1 MNKTEEQSGMTM
13 EQMEEAGKI
22 EEKKRDAE
30 AAVAQSE
37 AASKKR
43 REGKR
48 VRVPVRFKK
57 PLDSSSPNYR
67 NLTLAMERDGF
78 AEPLVEGSYPSFEVL
93 IYEDDLE
100 LLDKFCG
107 VKGLDILDHRME
119 ELPES
124 RSATTIVG
132 DFSLELLLKAIREA
146 NPGCFVTGKQVHGKV
161 QDPMM
166 KVFRVLCVV
175 RGPPVWPSVVA
186 GRRPIFAGER
196 SEQFENVPGKTVIVL
211 RPAGCRSVADVMRWF
226 ATSGLTA
233 PDQIK
238 LKDRDLDSGRW
249 DGASSSAF
257 RPTRRVGG
265 VGMAV
270 FSRVFWW
277 AERPYFPTVVGVVC
291 LADVSLSPGWTECF
305 ASEVGPRLILRISD
319 IWPLRCLSDRLVRW
333 KILLWD
339 VADAARSLGERM
351 WPLILLRLVKGS
363 LVIVL
368 SFPGMGLM
376 GAPMPAS
383 TKPRMNGQL
392 WTTSEGLV
400 VTLGPVKGQRSN
412 QDLNTRSGKPHRV
425 VRGKPDGDNL
435 KKEENPAVGT
445 TSRGIAGRHRLG
457 GDGHDGGKPQ
467 EGDNLKKEE
476 NPAVGDNLKGIA
488 GRHRL
493 GGDGHGGETP
503 GDNSRRRKPAEG
515 DNLMREGAEGEPQFW
530 ENLDGGME
538 DDAGDGN
545 AAQAGD
551 IGAYYFGSGGWGW
564 LRTAYDPL
572 SFGSALGTGRFGKGD
587 WLGYH
592 GCK

>member
-124 RSATTIVG
+124 RSATI
-132 DFSLELLLKAIREA
+132 EA

-166 KVFRVLCVV
+166 KVFRVLCGEGA
-175 RGPPVWPSVVA
+175 RQCGHRSWRVA
-186 GRRPIFAGER
+186 GRFCRGAVGAVRECAWQDGHRAAAGWLQIGGRRDAVVCDER
-196 SEQFENVPGKTVIVL
+196 SPPRT
-211 RPAGCRSVADVMRWF
+211 
-226 ATSGLTA
+226 
-233 PDQIK
+233 K

-249 DGASSSAF
+249 DGGF
-257 RPTRRVGG
+257 VLRIPTD
-265 VGMAV
+265 
-270 FSRVFWW
+270 
-277 AERPYFPTVVGVVC
+277 EVGVVC

-319 IWPLRCLSDRLVRW
+319 IWPPEMP
-333 KILLWD
+333 KLL
-339 VADAARSLGERM
+339 GM

-383 TKPRMNGQL
+383 AQNLRMNGQL

-400 VTLGPVKGQRSN
+400 VTLGPVKGS
-412 QDLNTRSGKPHRV
+412 TVKP
-425 VRGKPDGDNL
+425 GP
-435 KKEENPAVGT
+435 P
-445 TSRGIAGRHRLG
+445 
-457 GDGHDGGKPQ
+457 
-467 EGDNLKKEE
+467 
-476 NPAVGDNLKGIA
+476 
-488 GRHRL
+488 
-493 GGDGHGGETP
+493 
-503 GDNSRRRKPAEG
+503 
-515 DNLMREGAEGEPQFW
+515 
-530 ENLDGGME
+530 
-538 DDAGDGN
+538 
-545 AAQAGD
+545 
-551 IGAYYFGSGGWGW
+551 
-564 LRTAYDPL
+564 
-572 SFGSALGTGRFGKGD
+572 
-587 WLGYH
+587 
-592 GCK
+592 

>member
-100 LLDKFCG
+100 LLDNHYDCW
-107 VKGLDILDHRME
+107 GLL
-119 ELPES
+119 
-124 RSATTIVG
+124 
-132 DFSLELLLKAIREA
+132 LELLLKAIREA

-175 RGPPVWPSVVA
+175 RARQCGHRSWRVA
-186 GRRPIFAGER
+186 GRFCRGAVGAVRECAWQDGHRAAAGWLQIGGRRDAVVCDER
-196 SEQFENVPGKTVIVL
+196 SH
-211 RPAGCRSVADVMRWF
+211 R
-226 ATSGLTA
+226 

-249 DGASSSAF
+249 DGASSSAS
-257 RPTRRVGG
+257 RPTRLV
-265 VGMAV
+265 
-270 FSRVFWW
+270 
-277 AERPYFPTVVGVVC
+277 VVC

-339 VADAARSLGERM
+339 VADAARSWERKLLGM

-383 TKPRMNGQL
+383 AQNLRMNGQL

-400 VTLGPVKGQRSN
+400 VTLGPVKGSTVKPGP
-412 QDLNTRSGKPHRV
+412 LNTRSGSCGCWKRGAAGLQRV
-425 VRGKPDGDNL
+425 EDNL
-435 KKEENPAVGT
+435 AKMWQANLTEYEENPMGT
-445 TSRGIAGRHRLG
+445 TSRRRKTRRGQ
-457 GDGHDGGKPQ
+457 PQ
-467 EGDNLKKEE
+467 KEE
-476 NPAVGDNLKGIA
+476 NPAVGDNLKGHRWATPA
-488 GRHRL
+488 GW
-493 GGDGHGGETP
+493 GMDTMEENP
-503 GDNSRRRKPAEG
+503 KKG
-515 DNLMREGAEGEPQFW
+515 DNLKK
-530 ENLDGGME
+530 ENPTLGKPRWWDGGRCRGWE
-538 DDAGDGN
+538 CGTGWRHRGHTTLAQVDGAG
-545 AAQAGD
+545 
-551 IGAYYFGSGGWGW
+551 F
-564 LRTAYDPL
+564 LLLTTPL
-572 SFGSALGTGRFGKGD
+572 SFGSALGTGRFGRETGSDIMVASDNVRLGD
-587 WLGYH
+587 LEEKLVLPSLAYLPYSRIFSAVHSSGFL
-592 GCK
+592 KVTL

>member
-1 MNKTEEQSGMTM
+1 MLDEFCKLFGHLGFSSGALPSSTLLKGIIESLQKGCSPAVSRDRIAVWIQKLLPLSFEFLCLDFCVDSLAAFCYFPMSKTEEQSGMTM

-43 REGKR
+43 REGKVGILRFSGGVRGGPASGPGPINVIVVLLVVCWMMSLLSQR

-100 LLDKFCG
+100 LLNTFCG

-146 NPGCFVTGKQVHGKV
+146 NPGCFVTGRQVHGKV

-196 SEQFENVPGKTVIVL
+196 SDQFENVPGKTVIVL
-211 RPAGCRSVADVMRWF
+211 RPAGCRSVGDVMRWF

-238 LKDRDLDSGRW
+238 LKDRDLDSGR
-249 DGASSSAF
+249 GGF
-257 RPTRRVGG
+257 VLRIPTDEVRARAMARRGQ
-265 VGMAV
+265 
-270 FSRVFWW
+270 
-277 AERPYFPTVVGVVC
+277 
-291 LADVSLSPGWTECF
+291 
-305 ASEVGPRLILRISD
+305 EVGA
-319 IWPLRCLSDRLVRW
+319 VV
-333 KILLWD
+333 
-339 VADAARSLGERM
+339 VADTG
-351 WPLILLRLVKGS
+351 
-363 LVIVL
+363 
-368 SFPGMGLM
+368 GL
-376 GAPMPAS
+376 
-383 TKPRMNGQL
+383 
-392 WTTSEGLV
+392 
-400 VTLGPVKGQRSN
+400 
-412 QDLNTRSGKPHRV
+412 
-425 VRGKPDGDNL
+425 
-435 KKEENPAVGT
+435 
-445 TSRGIAGRHRLG
+445 
-457 GDGHDGGKPQ
+457 
-467 EGDNLKKEE
+467 
-476 NPAVGDNLKGIA
+476 
-488 GRHRL
+488 
-493 GGDGHGGETP
+493 
-503 GDNSRRRKPAEG
+503 
-515 DNLMREGAEGEPQFW
+515 
-530 ENLDGGME
+530 
-538 DDAGDGN
+538 
-545 AAQAGD
+545 
-551 IGAYYFGSGGWGW
+551 
-564 LRTAYDPL
+564 
-572 SFGSALGTGRFGKGD
+572 
-587 WLGYH
+587 
-592 GCK
+592 

>member
-1 MNKTEEQSGMTM
+1 MSKTEEQSGMTM

-37 AASKKR
+37 VASKKR

-48 VRVPVRFKK
+48 VRVPVRFRK

-93 IYEDDLE
+93 IYEDDLD
-100 LLDKFCG
+100 LLNKFCG

-132 DFSLELLLKAIREA
+132 DFSLELLLKAIRDA

-161 QDPMM
+161 QDPVM

-249 DGASSSAF
+249 DGGF
-257 RPTRRVGG
+257 VLRIPTD
-265 VGMAV
+265 
-270 FSRVFWW
+270 
-277 AERPYFPTVVGVVC
+277 EVGVVC
-291 LADVSLSPGWTECF
+291 RADVSLSPGWTECF

-319 IWPLRCLSDRLVRW
+319 IWPPEMP
-333 KILLWD
+333 KLL
-339 VADAARSLGERM
+339 GM
-351 WPLILLRLVKGS
+351 WPLILLRPALLGS
-363 LVIVL
+363 LVIIL
-368 SFPGMGLM
+368 SFPGVGLM
-376 GAPMPAS
+376 GAPVDYVAPAYYFAIVYYRARQSGIVAGQTGMVPMPAS
-383 TKPRMNGQL
+383 AQNLRMNGQL
-392 WTTSEGLV
+392 WMMTGGDARAGQGVNGQTRTPLTPAAVPAGAGKEGAAELRRLDA
-400 VTLGPVKGQRSN
+400 LGIVNPGVARE
-412 QDLNTRSGKPHRV
+412 RV
-425 VRGKPDGDNL
+425 EDNLAKMWQANLTEWYEENPDGDNL
-435 KKEENPAVGT
+435 KKEENPAV
-445 TSRGIAGRHRLG
+445 
-457 GDGHDGGKPQ
+457 
-467 EGDNLKKEE
+467 GDNLKKEE
-476 NPAVGDNLKGIA
+476 NPAVGDNLKGHRWATPA
-488 GRHRL
+488 GW
-493 GGDGHGGETP
+493 GTDTNEE
-503 GDNSRRRKPAEG
+503 NPAEG
-515 DNLMREGAEGEPQFW
+515 DNLMREGAEENPDCG

-538 DDAGDGN
+538 DHAGDGN
-545 AAQAGD
+545 AAQAGN
-551 IGAYYFGSGGWGW
+551 FGGILLW
-564 LRTAYDPL
+564 LR
-572 SFGSALGTGRFGKGD
+572 
-587 WLGYH
+587 WLGLASFLLT
-592 GCK
+592 CSWDREV

>member
-43 REGKR
+43 REGKVGTFRFCGGVRGGPASGPGPINVIVVLLVVCWMMSLLSQR

-146 NPGCFVTGKQVHGKV
+146 NPGCFVTGRQVHGKV

-175 RGPPVWPSVVA
+175 RGPP
-186 GRRPIFAGER
+186 
-196 SEQFENVPGKTVIVL
+196 FENVPGKTVIVL

-233 PDQIK
+233 
-238 LKDRDLDSGRW
+238 R
-249 DGASSSAF
+249 
-257 RPTRRVGG
+257 
-265 VGMAV
+265 
-270 FSRVFWW
+270 
-277 AERPYFPTVVGVVC
+277 
-291 LADVSLSPGWTECF
+291 
-305 ASEVGPRLILRISD
+305 
-319 IWPLRCLSDRLVRW
+319 
-333 KILLWD
+333 
-339 VADAARSLGERM
+339 
-351 WPLILLRLVKGS
+351 
-363 LVIVL
+363 
-368 SFPGMGLM
+368 
-376 GAPMPAS
+376 
-383 TKPRMNGQL
+383 TK
-392 WTTSEGLV
+392 
-400 VTLGPVKGQRSN
+400 SN
-412 QDLNTRSGKPHRV
+412 
-425 VRGKPDGDNL
+425 
-435 KKEENPAVGT
+435 
-445 TSRGIAGRHRLG
+445 
-457 GDGHDGGKPQ
+457 
-467 EGDNLKKEE
+467 
-476 NPAVGDNLKGIA
+476 
-488 GRHRL
+488 
-493 GGDGHGGETP
+493 
-503 GDNSRRRKPAEG
+503 
-515 DNLMREGAEGEPQFW
+515 
-530 ENLDGGME
+530 
-538 DDAGDGN
+538 
-545 AAQAGD
+545 
-551 IGAYYFGSGGWGW
+551 
-564 LRTAYDPL
+564 
-572 SFGSALGTGRFGKGD
+572 
-587 WLGYH
+587 
-592 GCK
+592 

>member
-1 MNKTEEQSGMTM
+1 MHIAEENHLSDFQAHFLKEHAQCGKREVFIEFFNRAEEDDLVFHDLDHISTFKNSMLDEFCKLFGHLGFSSGALPSSTLLKGIIESLQKGCSPAVSRDRIAVWIQKLLSSFMWQCYLKYRDDAPPSHSRHSSASSTDDSSDLQLRQNVFLRVPINVVGTGTCPFPTPRSRVRSRSPKHADAKGGSPRPSPKKAAHPRVLNSFAPFFCVDSLAASCYFPMNKTEEQSGMTM

-132 DFSLELLLKAIREA
+132 DFSMELLLKAIREA

-233 PDQIK
+233 
-238 LKDRDLDSGRW
+238 R
-249 DGASSSAF
+249 
-257 RPTRRVGG
+257 
-265 VGMAV
+265 
-270 FSRVFWW
+270 
-277 AERPYFPTVVGVVC
+277 
-291 LADVSLSPGWTECF
+291 
-305 ASEVGPRLILRISD
+305 
-319 IWPLRCLSDRLVRW
+319 
-333 KILLWD
+333 
-339 VADAARSLGERM
+339 
-351 WPLILLRLVKGS
+351 
-363 LVIVL
+363 
-368 SFPGMGLM
+368 
-376 GAPMPAS
+376 
-383 TKPRMNGQL
+383 TK
-392 WTTSEGLV
+392 
-400 VTLGPVKGQRSN
+400 SN
-412 QDLNTRSGKPHRV
+412 
-425 VRGKPDGDNL
+425 
-435 KKEENPAVGT
+435 
-445 TSRGIAGRHRLG
+445 
-457 GDGHDGGKPQ
+457 
-467 EGDNLKKEE
+467 
-476 NPAVGDNLKGIA
+476 
-488 GRHRL
+488 
-493 GGDGHGGETP
+493 
-503 GDNSRRRKPAEG
+503 
-515 DNLMREGAEGEPQFW
+515 
-530 ENLDGGME
+530 
-538 DDAGDGN
+538 
-545 AAQAGD
+545 
-551 IGAYYFGSGGWGW
+551 
-564 LRTAYDPL
+564 
-572 SFGSALGTGRFGKGD
+572 
-587 WLGYH
+587 
-592 GCK
+592 

>member
-146 NPGCFVTGKQVHGKV
+146 NPGCFVTGKQVYGKV

-175 RGPPVWPSVVA
+175 RGPP
-186 GRRPIFAGER
+186 
-196 SEQFENVPGKTVIVL
+196 FENVPGKTVIVL

-249 DGASSSAF
+249 DGGFVLRIPTDEFRLCLRLYGLTDKKSAPWDLNKQFGDLHRKRSSRSCYVNFGAGL
-257 RPTRRVGG
+257 PC
-265 VGMAV
+265 
-270 FSRVFWW
+270 SW
-277 AERPYFPTVVGVVC
+277 P
-291 LADVSLSPGWTECF
+291 S
-305 ASEVGPRLILRISD
+305 VGPY
-319 IWPLRCLSDRLVRW
+319 P
-333 KILLWD
+333 
-339 VADAARSLGERM
+339 
-351 WPLILLRLVKGS
+351 
-363 LVIVL
+363 
-368 SFPGMGLM
+368 
-376 GAPMPAS
+376 
-383 TKPRMNGQL
+383 
-392 WTTSEGLV
+392 
-400 VTLGPVKGQRSN
+400 
-412 QDLNTRSGKPHRV
+412 
-425 VRGKPDGDNL
+425 
-435 KKEENPAVGT
+435 
-445 TSRGIAGRHRLG
+445 
-457 GDGHDGGKPQ
+457 
-467 EGDNLKKEE
+467 
-476 NPAVGDNLKGIA
+476 
-488 GRHRL
+488 
-493 GGDGHGGETP
+493 
-503 GDNSRRRKPAEG
+503 
-515 DNLMREGAEGEPQFW
+515 
-530 ENLDGGME
+530 
-538 DDAGDGN
+538 
-545 AAQAGD
+545 
-551 IGAYYFGSGGWGW
+551 
-564 LRTAYDPL
+564 
-572 SFGSALGTGRFGKGD
+572 
-587 WLGYH
+587 
-592 GCK
+592 

>member
-100 LLDKFCG
+100 LLDTFCG

-132 DFSLELLLKAIREA
+132 DFSLELLLKAIRDA

-249 DGASSSAF
+249 DGGF
-257 RPTRRVGG
+257 VLRIPTDEVPRARAMARRGQ
-265 VGMAV
+265 
-270 FSRVFWW
+270 
-277 AERPYFPTVVGVVC
+277 
-291 LADVSLSPGWTECF
+291 
-305 ASEVGPRLILRISD
+305 EVGA
-319 IWPLRCLSDRLVRW
+319 VV
-333 KILLWD
+333 
-339 VADAARSLGERM
+339 VADTG
-351 WPLILLRLVKGS
+351 
-363 LVIVL
+363 
-368 SFPGMGLM
+368 GL
-376 GAPMPAS
+376 
-383 TKPRMNGQL
+383 
-392 WTTSEGLV
+392 
-400 VTLGPVKGQRSN
+400 
-412 QDLNTRSGKPHRV
+412 
-425 VRGKPDGDNL
+425 
-435 KKEENPAVGT
+435 
-445 TSRGIAGRHRLG
+445 
-457 GDGHDGGKPQ
+457 
-467 EGDNLKKEE
+467 
-476 NPAVGDNLKGIA
+476 
-488 GRHRL
+488 
-493 GGDGHGGETP
+493 
-503 GDNSRRRKPAEG
+503 
-515 DNLMREGAEGEPQFW
+515 
-530 ENLDGGME
+530 
-538 DDAGDGN
+538 
-545 AAQAGD
+545 
-551 IGAYYFGSGGWGW
+551 
-564 LRTAYDPL
+564 
-572 SFGSALGTGRFGKGD
+572 
-587 WLGYH
+587 
-592 GCK
+592 